1 MTENATL
8 RKLQNEYIWKQRFSV
23 YKRETKCFVWQSD
36 CVSLQTYNPVPKKW
50 GRCVT
55 HNDFK
60 HNNRRLEMHD
70 EFHSQIRPELIRSG
84 GRTKKN
90 QKSGPT
96 TQWAVNQNC
105 LKLSS
110 ENLTTKPPFS
120 KEIKHKLRN
129 RNDSKSS
136 AALSEEESS
145 FFFGP
150 ALKYVAG
157 PTINQLIRI
166 TWERRRKDGRQ
177 EKQEKNKCDQ

>member
-1 MTENATL
+1 MLNPLCSSSLPLSVVFTKLTRFYPSVHKKQVFLMTENATL

-55 HNDFK
+55 HNDIK
-60 HNNRRLEMHD
+60 HNNRRLEMHE

-110 ENLTTKPPFS
+110 EKLTTKPPFS

-129 RNDSKSS
+129 KK
-136 AALSEEESS
+136 LKKLSS
-145 FFFGP
+145 F
-150 ALKYVAG
+150 V
-157 PTINQLIRI
+157 
-166 TWERRRKDGRQ
+166 WRRELFLFRPSP
-177 EKQEKNKCDQ
+177 

>member
-129 RNDSKSS
+129 KK
-136 AALSEEESS
+136 LKKLSS
-145 FFFGP
+145 FVCLSFSAQPLNMRQGRP
-150 ALKYVAG
+150 LTSWSG
-157 PTINQLIRI
+157 SP
-166 TWERRRKDGRQ
+166 ERGGEKTVGRKSRKRTSVTNNNRQ
-177 EKQEKNKCDQ
+177 